1 MLSGIGPS
9 QHLLEKNIKPLLE
22 LPGVGANLQD
32 HVAMGGATY
41 LFDSPENSKPLG
53 YGCVLPRLMT
63 LNTVAQFRNG
73 SGALYGLP
81 FAEAMAFVTTK
92 YVFSVLHYS
101 VCDTSSSQLRL

>member
-22 LPGVGANLQD
+22 LPGVGGNLQD

-41 LFDSPENSKPLG
+41 LFDSPEDSKPLG

-63 LNTVAQFRNG
+63 LNTIAQFRNG
-73 SGALYGLP
+73 SGPLYGLP
-81 FAEAMAFVTTK
+81 FAEAMAFVSTK
-92 YVFSVLHYS
+92 
-101 VCDTSSSQLRL
+101 